1 MMKPGDLAQ
10 CKDFIM
16 YASFISRVDGI
27 HTLQGEL
34 FGGDVMIIL
43 EAVTHYVTKSPYF
56 FVLTRLGFGF
66 IYEGFIERV
75 IPDACVESLR
85 SA

>member
-1 MMKPGDLAQ
+1 MKPGDLAQ
-10 CKDFIM
+10 CKFFILS
-16 YASFISRVDGI
+16 ANLCDCVEGPHRSIGQVA
-27 HTLQGEL
+27 Q
-34 FGGDVMIIL
+34 GDVMIIIND
-43 EAVTHYVTKSPYF
+43 AVHSVSRSTYY